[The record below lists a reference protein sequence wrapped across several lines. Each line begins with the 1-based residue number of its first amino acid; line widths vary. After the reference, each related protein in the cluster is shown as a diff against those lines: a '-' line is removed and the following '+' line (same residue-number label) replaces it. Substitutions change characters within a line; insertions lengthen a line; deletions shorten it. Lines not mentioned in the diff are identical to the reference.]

1 MTGEAH
7 MRLELRVLG
16 SFELRRDGESI
27 RHWPRA
33 GARQLLKRLAVS
45 ERQAIRAEALAE
57 SFWPDDDSERVMQR
71 LHNLLYLLRKTLQ
84 PDDAFEPCLR
94 TDGGTVRLITGETL
108 WIDLVEFEHQ
118 LDAAALG
125 DEEEGRLEQALTLYR
140 GCLLGDEADDDWL
153 APRRAQI
160 EGRFVAASHRL
171 STLQIQQG
179 RLRAAIQTLNKLLA
193 EVLTHE
199 LAHRELITLYGRLGR
214 AEDVQRQFKECAAVL
229 QRELDAQP
237 SAETCSAYQA
247 AQAQSEA
254 ARPAQET
261 GAQRSSPRHAQ
272 ANTPERWTS
281 PHPVVQLLGR
291 DEAVR
296 SAVQQLRAGVR
307 LLSLVGTGGI
317 GKTQLAIRIA
327 HEAQQAYPQGA
338 CFVPL
343 AEARPGE
350 LYPAIARAM
359 GLKLS
364 RHEEPKI
371 TVWRALEHCRLLVVA
386 DNFEHMLDEAAELL
400 LLLPHAPGVAL
411 LVTSRMRL
419 NLAVETCMAVS
430 PLAVESTGADPPEAM
445 RLFIDCARRVRP
457 QLLLDDADTA
467 DVAAITRC
475 LGGLPLAIELAAAR
489 LPLFS
494 VSELRRAVE
503 ASLRVLAGGGAG
515 RPPRQRSLRESFL
528 WSYTLLQPQEQQLLL
543 MLGLCDASFDH
554 HDARGLGGADAA
566 DAGLKLQTLVEL
578 GFVMR
583 ARAGELDASR
593 ESRFELA
600 PALREFVREE
610 LQGHADRAVLR
621 CRFIEHF
628 IEQADR
634 LDEAMDAG
642 DAKPVR
648 QALSDFAVQSPNF
661 FAALKAAAQGAGQP
675 VEVYRLVAGLA
686 RLWGYG
692 GVWHEPKRWIE
703 QASKQADVLEPRHR
717 ARLMYNVSTYWE
729 RHGLAGPA
737 LVAVNQA
744 VGFAQ
749 EADQPGVLARAL
761 VFTSLLAARDTQV
774 PLETLWGLL
783 SRARPL
789 AAQVRDARLMSLI
802 PSSQAMIH
810 FARGNVRRARAMLAV
825 CDRRLE
831 RAGDDF
837 ARAKINFNLAKVLA
851 YSGKPDAALA
861 SLEQVFARLRGTAP
875 SAVADAYVW
884 AGWFHCCH
892 MDVPRAR
899 DMARLA
905 RETMVGVGS
914 NYLQFAVG
922 LLEGRIALLTGAWPQ
937 ALALLS
943 SAVLQES
950 TDAEPWAALEA
961 QFWCVQ
967 AAIAMHADDIGAKA
981 LRSAVNAR
989 LRWPREHPRMLEAAA
1004 AWFAH
1009 HQRDDA
1015 AARAWLQ
1022 ADAIRNNMGLVR
1034 FPADRAMNEDTCAKL
1049 AQSLGPGWQLERRT
1063 KALAIEDDDLL
1074 AWLAD
1079 ALSESDRAAPLGGAK
1094 VPEARSAVVAASAW
1108 PYSTTTAAR
1117 N

>member
-16 SFELRRDGESI
+16 GFELRRGGEPI
-27 RHWPRA
+27 RQWPRA
-33 GARQLLKRLAVS
+33 GARQLLKRLVVS

-57 SFWPDDDSERVMQR
+57 SFWPNDDSERVMQR

-94 TDGGTVRLITGETL
+94 TDGGAVRLITGETL

-125 DEEEGRLEQALTLYR
+125 GEQQGPLEHALTLYR
-140 GCLLGDEADDDWL
+140 GRLLGDEADDDWL

-171 STLQIQQG
+171 AALQIQQG
-179 RLRAAIQTLNKLLA
+179 RPQTAIQTLNKLLA
-193 EVLTHE
+193 EVPGHE
-199 LAHRELITLYGRLGR
+199 PAHRDLITLYGRLGR
-214 AEDVQRQFKECAAVL
+214 AEDVQRQFNECAAVL

-237 SAETCSAYQA
+237 SAETCSAYQV
-247 AQAQSEA
+247 AQAQSVA

-261 GAQRSSPRHAQ
+261 GAQRPSPRQAQ

-281 PHPVVQLLGR
+281 PHPVIQLLGR

-296 SAVQQLRAGVR
+296 AAVQQLRDGVR

-371 TVWRALEHCRLLVVA
+371 TVWRALERCRLLVVA

-400 LLLPHAPGVAL
+400 LLLPYAPGVAL

-419 NLAVETCMAVS
+419 NLAVETCIAVP
-430 PLAVESTGADPPEAM
+430 PLAVERAGADPPEAM
-445 RLFIDCARRVRP
+445 RLFIECARRVRP

-467 DVAAITRC
+467 EVAAITRC

-494 VSELRRAVE
+494 PRELRQAVE

-515 RPPRQRSLRESFL
+515 RPLRQRSLRESFR
-528 WSYTLLQPQEQQLLL
+528 WSYTLLQPQEQSLFL

-554 HDARGLGGADAA
+554 HDVRGLTGADPA

-578 GFVMR
+578 GFVMG
-583 ARAGELDASR
+583 ARAGDLDASR
-593 ESRFELA
+593 ESRFEIA

-610 LQGHADRAVLR
+610 LQGHPERAALQR
-621 CRFIEHF
+621 RFIEHF
-628 IEQADR
+628 IERADQ

-642 DAKPVR
+642 DAKQVR
-648 QALSDFAVQSPNF
+648 QALSEFAAQSPNF
-661 FAALKAAAQGAGQP
+661 FAALKAAQGADQP
-675 VEVYRLVAGLA
+675 AEVCRLVAGLA

-703 QASKQADVLEPRHR
+703 QASKQPDVLDARYR
-717 ARLMYNVSTYWE
+717 ARLMYNISTYWE

-737 LVAVNQA
+737 LAAVNQA
-744 VGFAQ
+744 VRFAE
-749 EADQPGVLARAL
+749 EAQQPGVLAHAL
-761 VFTSLLAARDTQV
+761 VFTSLLAARDTQI

-851 YSGKPDAALA
+851 YSGQPDAALDR
-861 SLEQVFARLRGTAP
+861 LEQVLARLRGTAP
-875 SAVADAYVW
+875 SAVADAYAW

-899 DMARLA
+899 DMARLV

-914 NYLQFAVG
+914 KYLQFAVG

-937 ALALLS
+937 ALELLS

-967 AAIAMHADDIGAKA
+967 AAITMHADDIAAKA
-981 LRSAVNAR
+981 LRCAVSAR

-1004 AWFAH
+1004 AWFVH
-1009 HQRDDA
+1009 HQRNDT

-1022 ADAIRNNMGLVR
+1022 ADAIRNNKGLVR
-1034 FPADRAMNEDTCAKL
+1034 FPVDRAMNEDICAKL
-1049 AQSLGPGWQLERRT
+1049 AQSLGPNWQRERRSKT
-1063 KALAIEDDDLL
+1063 TAIEDDDPL
-1074 AWLAD
+1074 AWLAV
-1079 ALSESDRAAPLGGAK
+1079 SS
-1094 VPEARSAVVAASAW
+1094 ASARLDAGAGGLHQLV
-1108 PYSTTTAAR
+1108 SRIKVFTEEGVKAAR
-1117 N
+1117 PIA